1 MNRIA
6 VVVPA
11 HDEQDLLPACL
22 AALAVAAERVA
33 PVPVEVIV
41 VADACTDDT
50 AALAA
55 AAGAHVLTVQERNV
69 GHARAAGMAHA
80 LRHGPDGLWLAT
92 TDADSRVGPAW
103 LGWQLRA
110 ARAGTDLLIGTV
122 EVDDWAPWPEALRA
136 VYETAYRR
144 AVTGDGH
151 SHVHGANL
159 GCSARA
165 YQAAGGFPAVA
176 HDEDRALITRF
187 VATGARVVTD
197 SRCPV
202 MTSARRVARAP
213 SGFAAHLAGL
223 L

>member
-11 HDEQDLLPACL
+11 HDERDLLPACL
-22 AALAVAAERVA
+22 AALATAAARVA
-33 PVPVEVIV
+33 PTPVEVVV

-55 AAGAHVLTVQERNV
+55 AAGATVVTVRERSV

-80 LRHGPDGLWLAT
+80 LRAGPDGLWLAT
-92 TDADSRVGPAW
+92 TDADSQVDPGWLAW
-103 LGWQLRA
+103 QSRA
-110 ARAGTDLLIGTV
+110 AAAGADLLIGTV
-122 EVDDWAPWPEALRA
+122 EVDDWAPWPAALRA
-136 VYETAYRR
+136 VYEADYRR
-144 AVTGDGH
+144 AVTGAGH

-165 YQAAGGFPAVA
+165 YLAAGGFPAVD

-187 VATGARVVTD
+187 LATGARVVTD

-202 MTSARRVARAP
+202 ATSARRVARAP
-213 SGFAAHLAGL
+213 LGFAAHLSGL

>member
-11 HDEQDLLPACL
+11 HDERDLLPACL
-22 AALAVAAERVA
+22 AALAVAAARVA
-33 PVPVEVIV
+33 PIPVEVVV

-55 AAGAHVLTVQERNV
+55 AAGAVVVTVHERSV
-69 GHARAAGMAHA
+69 GHARAAGMTHA
-80 LRHGPDGLWLAT
+80 LRSGPDGLWLAT
-92 TDADSRVGPAW
+92 TDADSQVGPGW
-103 LGWQLRA
+103 LAWQLRA
-110 ARAGTDLLIGTV
+110 AAAGADLLIGTV
-122 EVDDWAPWPEALRA
+122 EVDDWSPWPEALRA
-136 VYETAYRR
+136 VYEADYRR
-144 AVTGDGH
+144 AVTDAGH

-159 GCSARA
+159 GCSAGA
-165 YQAAGGFPAVA
+165 YLAAGGFPAVD

-187 VATGARVVTD
+187 LATGARLVTD

-202 MTSARRVARAP
+202 ATSARRVARAP
-213 SGFAAHLAGL
+213 LGFAAHLSGL

>member
-11 HDEQDLLPACL
+11 HDERDLLPACL

-33 PVPVEVIV
+33 PTAVEVVV
-41 VADACTDDT
+41 VADACSDDT

-55 AAGAHVLTVQERNV
+55 AAGAVVVTVHDRSV
-69 GHARAAGMAHA
+69 GHARAAGMAYA
-80 LRHGPDGLWLAT
+80 LRGGPDGLWLAT
-92 TDADSRVGPAW
+92 TDADSQVAPDWLAW
-103 LGWQLRA
+103 QSRA
-110 ARAGTDLLIGTV
+110 ADAGADLLIGTV
-122 EVDDWAPWPEALRA
+122 EVDDWTPWPAAVRA
-136 VYETAYRR
+136 VYEADYGR
-144 AVTGDGH
+144 AVTGAGH

-165 YQAAGGFPAVA
+165 YLAAGGFPAVD

-187 VATGARVVTD
+187 LATGARVVTD

-202 MTSARRVARAP
+202 STSARRTARAP
-213 SGFAAHLAGL
+213 LGFAGYLSGL